1 MRESAVVPVIVPWD
15 EKAQEAVDKRA
26 IENIPSGLIARKLQT
41 YIVQVPAKARELLIR
56 YGHVAFASPSLRGDQ
71 FAILKNRELYRDRLG
86 LIWDKAEYI
95 SIESSI
101 L

>member
-1 MRESAVVPVIVPWD
+1 MVPVIVPWD
-15 EKAQEAVDKRA
+15 EKAQEAVDKLA

-71 FAILKNRELYRDRLG
+71 FAVLQNKSLYRPEVG
-86 LIWDKAEYI
+86 LLWETPEYLAV
-95 SIESSI
+95 ENMFM
-101 L
+101 